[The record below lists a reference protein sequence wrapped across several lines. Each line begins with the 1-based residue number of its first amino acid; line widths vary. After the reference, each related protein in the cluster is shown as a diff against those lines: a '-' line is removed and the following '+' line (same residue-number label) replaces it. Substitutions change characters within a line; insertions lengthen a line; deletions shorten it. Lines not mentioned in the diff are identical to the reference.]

1 MKDELNEF
9 EDEALNRNKDFERIA
24 EELFEIDRTGII
36 LQGGMSF
43 VVASV
48 ASTGSYIITELDPAA
63 ALLVFLIT
71 FLPNF
76 GLKVLAEYIK
86 KRSLVEGL
94 QRGYTKGRKD
104 SLLSDSDMTDIY
116 RWAKVYLTLD
126 SACFSH
132 GDF

>member
-1 MKDELNEF
+1 MKDEV
-9 EDEALNRNKDFERIA
+9 EDNALERNKDFERIA
-24 EELFEIDRTGII
+24 EELFEVDRTGIV
-36 LQGGMSF
+36 LQGAMSLL
-43 VVASV
+43 VASV
-48 ASTGSYIITELDPAA
+48 ASIGSYIVTDLDPVAS
-63 ALLVFLIT
+63 LLVFFIT

-86 KRSLVEGL
+86 KRSLVQGL
-94 QRGYTKGRKD
+94 QRGYKKGRKD
-104 SLLSDSDMTDIY
+104 SLLSDSEMTDIY